1 MLEKLKNGL
10 GVPAG
15 WMYFI
20 LVVCLLYIITQN
32 GNKVDNLQ
40 AEIDSAVTEISTLEI
55 LNETTLEAM
64 SNEVAV
70 RDDAIAGLSDVIAG
84 WESKSVAVNAR
95 LNDSDSLR
103 GELEVTVADL
113 ESQLN
118 ASALALEASASALD
132 ASASALDASSLALSD
147 AIANP
152 VCPTCLE
159 CPATETTVTE

>member
-1 MLEKLKNGL
+1 MLEKIKNGL

-40 AEIDSAVTEISTLEI
+40 AEIDSAVTEISTLETTI
-55 LNETTLEAM
+55 EAAANEI
-64 SNEVAV
+64 AV
-70 RDDAIAGLSDVIAG
+70 RDDAIAG
-84 WESKSVAVNAR
+84 WESDSAAVNAK

-103 GELEVTVADL
+103 GELEMEVADL
-113 ESQLN
+113 QGRLS
-118 ASALALEASASALD
+118 
-132 ASASALDASSLALSD
+132 ASASALDASSSALND

-152 VCPTCLE
+152 VCPACLE

>member
-1 MLEKLKNGL
+1 MLEKIKNGL

-40 AEIDSAVTEISTLEI
+40 AEIDSAVTEISTLEA

-64 SNEVAV
+64 SNEIAV
-70 RDDAIAGLSDVIAG
+70 RDDAITGMEANSA
-84 WESKSVAVNAR
+84 EVNAK

-103 GELEVTVADL
+103 GELEMEVADL
-113 ESQLN
+113 QTRLS
-118 ASALALEASASALD
+118 
-132 ASASALDASSLALSD
+132 ASASALDASSSALND

-152 VCPTCLE
+152 VCPACLE
-159 CPATETTVTE
+159 CPAVEPTVTE

>member
-1 MLEKLKNGL
+1 MLEKIKNSL

-40 AEIDSAVTEISTLEI
+40 AEIDSAVIEISTLEA

-70 RDDAIAGLSDVIAG
+70 RDDAIAGLNNAIAG
-84 WESKSVAVNAR
+84 WEADSAEVNAK

-103 GELEVTVADL
+103 GELEMKVADL
-113 ESQLN
+113 QDRLG
-118 ASALALEASASALD
+118 
-132 ASASALDASSLALSD
+132 ASASALDASSSALND

-152 VCPTCLE
+152 VCPACLE
-159 CPATETTVTE
+159 CPTTVTE

>member
-1 MLEKLKNGL
+1 MIKKIKNSL

-40 AEIDSAVTEISTLEI
+40 AEIDNAVTEISTLE
-55 LNETTLEAM
+55 TTLEAAA
-64 SNEVAV
+64 NEIAV
-70 RDDAIAGLSDVIAG
+70 RDDAIAG
-84 WESKSVAVNAR
+84 WESDSAAVNAK

-103 GELEVTVADL
+103 GELEMEVADL
-113 ESQLN
+113 QTRLS
-118 ASALALEASASALD
+118 
-132 ASASALDASSLALSD
+132 ASASALDASSSALND

-152 VCPTCLE
+152 ICPACLDVE
-159 CPATETTVTE
+159 CPLPEPTVTETATE

>member
-1 MLEKLKNGL
+1 MLEKIKNSL

-40 AEIDSAVTEISTLEI
+40 AEIDSAVTEISTLETTI
-55 LNETTLEAM
+55 EAAANEI
-64 SNEVAV
+64 AV
-70 RDDAIAGLSDVIAG
+70 RDDAIVGLNNAIAG
-84 WESKSVAVNAR
+84 WESDSVAVNAK

-103 GELEVTVADL
+103 GELEMEVADL
-113 ESQLN
+113 QGRLS
-118 ASALALEASASALD
+118 
-132 ASASALDASSLALSD
+132 ASASALDASSSALND

-152 VCPTCLE
+152 VCPACLE
-159 CPATETTVTE
+159 CPATVTE

>member
-1 MLEKLKNGL
+1 MLEKIKNGL
-10 GVPAG
+10 GKPAG

-40 AEIDSAVTEISTLEI
+40 AEIDSAVTEISTLETTI
-55 LNETTLEAM
+55 EAAANEI
-64 SNEVAV
+64 AV
-70 RDDAIAGLSDVIAG
+70 RDDAIAGLTASAKDAIAG
-84 WESKSVAVNAR
+84 WESINVK

-118 ASALALEASASALD
+118 VSASALN
-132 ASASALDASSLALSD
+132 D

-152 VCPTCLE
+152 VCPACLE
-159 CPATETTVTE
+159 CPATEITLTE

>member
-1 MLEKLKNGL
+1 MLEKIKNGL

-40 AEIDSAVTEISTLEI
+40 AEIDSAVTEISTLETTI
-55 LNETTLEAM
+55 EAAANEI
-64 SNEVAV
+64 AV
-70 RDDAIAGLSDVIAG
+70 RDDAIVGLNNAIAG
-84 WESKSVAVNAR
+84 WESDSVAVNAK

-103 GELEVTVADL
+103 GELEMEVADL
-113 ESQLN
+113 QGRLS
-118 ASALALEASASALD
+118 
-132 ASASALDASSLALSD
+132 ASASALDASSSALND

-152 VCPTCLE
+152 VCPACLE

>member
-1 MLEKLKNGL
+1 MLEKIKNGL

-40 AEIDSAVTEISTLEI
+40 ADLDSVNTEISTLE
-55 LNETTLEAM
+55 TTLEAAA
-64 SNEVAV
+64 NEIAV
-70 RDDAIAGLSDVIAG
+70 RDDAIAG
-84 WESKSVAVNAR
+84 WEADSAAVNAK

-103 GELEVTVADL
+103 GELEMEVADL
-113 ESQLN
+113 QTRLS
-118 ASALALEASASALD
+118 
-132 ASASALDASSLALSD
+132 ASASALDASSSALND

-152 VCPTCLE
+152 VCPACLE

>member
-1 MLEKLKNGL
+1 MLEKIKNSL

-40 AEIDSAVTEISTLEI
+40 ADLDNANGDISTLETTVEAAA
-55 LNETTLEAM
+55 NEI
-64 SNEVAV
+64 AV
-70 RDDAIAGLSDVIAG
+70 RDDAIVGLNNAIAG
-84 WESKSVAVNAR
+84 WESDSVAVNAK

-103 GELEVTVADL
+103 GELEMEVADL
-113 ESQLN
+113 QGRLS
-118 ASALALEASASALD
+118 
-132 ASASALDASSLALSD
+132 ASASALDASSSALND

-152 VCPTCLE
+152 ICPACLE
-159 CPATETTVTE
+159 CPAVEPTVTE

>member
-1 MLEKLKNGL
+1 MLEKIKNGL

-40 AEIDSAVTEISTLEI
+40 ADLDSANTEISTLE
-55 LNETTLEAM
+55 TTLEAAA
-64 SNEVAV
+64 NEIAV
-70 RDDAIAGLSDVIAG
+70 RDDAIVGLTASAKDAIAG
-84 WESKSVAVNAR
+84 WESVNVK

-118 ASALALEASASALD
+118 VSAVA
-132 ASASALDASSLALSD
+132 
-147 AIANP
+147 
-152 VCPTCLE
+152 
-159 CPATETTVTE
+159 